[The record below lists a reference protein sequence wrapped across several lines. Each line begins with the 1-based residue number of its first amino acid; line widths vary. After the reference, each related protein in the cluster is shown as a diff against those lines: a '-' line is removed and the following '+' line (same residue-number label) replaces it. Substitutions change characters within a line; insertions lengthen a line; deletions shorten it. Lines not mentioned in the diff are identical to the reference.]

1 MNWFRNMEANGRRLT
16 ILLPPSYETDAGR
29 ERRYPVAYVQDGGD
43 LFQLVANQL
52 QHLTRQGKLQEVLYV
67 GVHTP
72 NRNDEYT
79 PWPASPLLSTYPA
92 FGGGARAYLD
102 ELADS
107 VKPFVDDLFRTK
119 PEREHTALIGG
130 SFGSLVSLFGGLWR
144 PDTFGLLGLLSA
156 SFWYEGVMPHL
167 RNNDAPRGDLRI
179 YMSVGDAE
187 GIYKTNIQ
195 RHMVEATLEA
205 RKLWQE
211 KGFPDDR
218 LLFRLEEGGTHDALC
233 MAGNLPRALQWLF
246 GPPEEAAG
254 AVESSEFE
262 QIGEKSLIGA
272 CANTETRLSAGQS
285 AAGAIAT
292 LAPFVSRQAGGYVVP
307 RTEQR
312 EIQSR
317 RNGRKYRIF
326 ISVPAADPPSEGFP
340 VLYTLDANASF
351 ASIAEAVRLQMR
363 GPQGISPPL
372 VVGIGYDAE
381 GPIVSE
387 DRFLDYTDPAEPS
400 ELPTRPDGSDWPL
413 TGGAAVFS
421 DFIEEELKP
430 AIEALYPVDRTRQT
444 LFGHSL
450 GGYYVLRTL
459 AEKPNS
465 FQTYIA
471 GSPSI
476 WWKNHSLL
484 ERLPEL
490 ERRLLS
496 GEVAAALLIGVGG
509 REKAGM
515 AEDAER
521 LYQRLLPLAG
531 EGRLRLS
538 FRKFE
543 EEGHVSVIHPLISEM
558 LRFI

>member
-1 MNWFRNMEANGRRLT
+1 MEANGRQLT
-16 ILLPPSYETDAGR
+16 ILLPPSYETEAGR
-29 ERRYPVAYVQDGGD
+29 DRRYPVAYVQDGGD

-52 QHLTRQGKLQEVLYV
+52 QHLTLQGKLQEVLYV

-79 PWPASPLLSTYPA
+79 PWPAPPLLSAYPA

-102 ELADS
+102 ELADM
-107 VKPFVDDLFRTK
+107 VKPFVDGQFRTK

-130 SFGSLVSLFGGLWR
+130 SFGGLVSLLGGLWR
-144 PDTFGLLGLLSA
+144 PDSFGLLGLLSA
-156 SFWYEGVMPHL
+156 SFWYEGVMPYL
-167 RNNDAPRGDLRI
+167 RDNGAPRDDLRI

-187 GIYKTNIQ
+187 GIYKANIQ

-205 RKLWQE
+205 RRLWQE

-218 LLFRLEEGGTHDALC
+218 LRFRLEEGGTHDALC

-246 GPPEEAAG
+246 APAAKEAVA
-254 AVESSEFE
+254 ALKPVMSRE
-262 QIGEKSLIGA
+262 
-272 CANTETRLSAGQS
+272 AN
-285 AAGAIAT
+285 
-292 LAPFVSRQAGGYVVP
+292 GYAVP
-307 RTEQR
+307 RTEQH

-317 RNGRKYRIF
+317 RIGRRYRIF
-326 ISVPAADPPSEGFP
+326 ISIPAGDPPPEGFP

-351 ASIAEAVRLQMR
+351 ASIAEAVRLQVR
-363 GPQGISPPL
+363 GPQGICPTI

-387 DRFLDYTDPAEPS
+387 KRFLDYTDHADPS
-400 ELPTRPDGSDWPL
+400 ELPVRPDGSDWPV
-413 TGGAAVFS
+413 TGGATAFS

-459 AEKPNS
+459 AENPDS

-476 WWKNHSLL
+476 WWKNHALL
-484 ERLPEL
+484 DRLPEL
-490 ERRLLS
+490 ERRLSS
-496 GEVAAALLIGVGG
+496 GEVRAALLIGVGG

-515 AEDAER
+515 VEDAEQ
-521 LYQRLLPLAG
+521 LYQRLLPLAAE